1 MDFLISLLNG
11 LLPQFWAPI
20 AGAVGILVLAAG
32 AYFKG
37 KGDQAAK
44 GKDVA
49 QKETIDAYKDRNVI
63 DESVRDATDTE
74 RQRLRDKWTRD
85 N

>member
-1 MDFLISLLNG
+1 MDFLISLLSG
-11 LLPQFWAPI
+11 LLKQFWAPI
-20 AGAVGILVLAAG
+20 ATGVGILVLATG

-37 KGDQAAK
+37 KGDQAKK

-49 QKETIDAYKDRNVI
+49 QKETIDAYKDRNVV
-63 DESVRDATDTE
+63 DESVRDATPAE
-74 RQRLRDKWTRD
+74 RERLRDKWTRD